1 MPDSSR
7 RVLEGLQKLI
17 PEVQSKNFSL
27 RGAALLQLL
36 QGKPK
41 ALAVWSLLYR

>member
-27 RGAALLQLL
+27 RGAARCGRQMLFERSFAASEA
-36 QGKPK
+36 GT
-41 ALAVWSLLYR
+41 